1 MVRKII
7 FIIVLLTGWSNLCGQ
22 EIGLVL
28 SGGGAKG
35 LAHIGVIKA
44 LEENEIPIDYITG
57 TSMGAII
64 GALYAS
70 GYSVEE
76 MTELVLSEEFLRWA
90 SGEIERKYYYY
101 FKQDD
106 PEASMFT
113 LDISLKD
120 SVPKAALPS
129 NLIPTEPMDFAFME
143 ILAGPSAAAGNVFN
157 RLMVPYRCIASD
169 IHRNK
174 PVVLKE
180 GNLAK
185 AVRAS
190 MTYPFYFNP
199 IRIEGTLLFDGGMHD
214 NFPVDVMEEEF
225 KPDYIIG
232 SKTASNSPEPTEE
245 DMLLQLE
252 NMLLG
257 KTEYAIDDSLG
268 VLIETNLEKIKI
280 LDFQYAE
287 EIIKKG
293 YDAAYLQIG
302 NIKKKISR
310 RVSASEMKKK
320 RDSFRSR
327 IPEMKFI
334 EMNIEGVNEE
344 QAEYIANSIWKD
356 AIVLDMEDLRENY
369 FRLVA
374 DELVSKVYPTAI
386 YDPEKRGYILH
397 LDVRVADKMK
407 IKVGGNI
414 ASSSIN
420 QGFTGIEYNSLTNIS
435 MKIGANAYFGR
446 LYSSAQLRVR
456 FDYPTRMPFYTRI
469 STTLNRWDFYN
480 SSPDP
485 FFEDV
490 RPSYIIQDEGNL
502 RIDFAMPYGNNN
514 AFKMGM
520 AAGRMKDSYYQ
531 VLKFSKTDTSD
542 RSTYDY
548 YTINIGFGRS
558 NLDHIQYPTSGEKV
572 WAGIRYTGGIT
583 TFIPGSKSRLEE
595 KSETDYKYFSLE
607 ALWKKYLRINEKWNV
622 GLYGEVYV
630 SGKQLQDNYYATI
643 INARSFRPVP
653 HSSTL
658 FLENYRAHDYGAI
671 GIMPVLKIGK
681 SWHLTNESYLFVPY
695 RKIRKIQD
703 DEVYVPEYEN
713 PFKRY
718 YLMNTTALVYH
729 SRIGPVVLS
738 LNYYN
743 KKDKNFY
750 FVFNFGYIIF
760 NKRGI
765 D

>member
-1 MVRKII
+1 MVRKIVV
-7 FIIVLLTGWSNLCGQ
+7 IILLFTGWCTLSGQ

-76 MTELVLSEEFLRWA
+76 MTDLALSEDFLRWA
-90 SGEIERKYYYY
+90 SGEINRKYYYY

-120 SVPKAALPS
+120 SVPKPALPS
-129 NLIPTEPMDFAFME
+129 NLISTEPMDFAFME
-143 ILAGPSAAAGNVFN
+143 ILAGASAAAGNVFDS
-157 RLMVPYRCIASD
+157 LMVPYRCIASD
-169 IHRNK
+169 IHSNR
-174 PVVLKE
+174 PVVLKK
-180 GNLAK
+180 GDLAK

-190 MTYPFYFNP
+190 MTYPFYFKP
-199 IRIEGTLLFDGGMHD
+199 IRIEGTLLFDGGMHN
-214 NFPVDVMEEEF
+214 NFPVDIMVEEF
-225 KPDYIIG
+225 KPDFVIG

-245 DMLLQLE
+245 DLLLQLE
-252 NMLLG
+252 NMLLA
-257 KTEYAIDDSLG
+257 KTEYAIDDSMG
-268 VLIETNLEKIKI
+268 VLIETSLEEIKI
-280 LDFQYAE
+280 LDFQYAD
-287 EIIKKG
+287 EIMKKG
-293 YDAAYLQIG
+293 YDAAYLHIG
-302 NIKKKISR
+302 NIKRKISR
-310 RVSASEMKKK
+310 RISAAELKAR
-320 RDSFRSR
+320 RDGFRSR
-327 IPEMKFI
+327 IPEMNFI
-334 EMNIEGVNEE
+334 ELNIEGVNEE
-344 QAEYIANSIWKD
+344 QAEYVANSIWKEGK
-356 AIVLDMEDLRENY
+356 VLNMEELRENY

-374 DELVSKVYPTAI
+374 DELVSKVYPTAT
-386 YDPEKRGYILH
+386 YDQEKTGYILN
-397 LDVRVADKMK
+397 LDVRVADRMK
-407 IKVGGNI
+407 VKVGGNI

-420 QGFTGIEYNSLTNIS
+420 QGYAGFEYNSLSNTS

-446 LYSSAQLRVR
+446 LYSSAQMKVR
-456 FDYPTRMPFYTRI
+456 FDYPTRVPFYTQI

-490 RPSYIIQDEGNL
+490 RPSYIIKDEGNF

-514 AFKMGM
+514 AFKLSL
-520 AAGRMKDSYYQ
+520 AAGRMNDSYYQ
-531 VLKFSKTDTSD
+531 VLKFSQTDTTDKS
-542 RSTYDY
+542 RYDY
-548 YTINIGFGRS
+548 YTVNTGFGRS
-558 NLDHIQYPTSGEKV
+558 NLNHIQYPTSGEKV

-583 TFIPGSKSRLEE
+583 TFIPGSRSRLEE
-595 KSETDYKYFSLE
+595 KSETDYKYFSFE
-607 ALWKKYLRINEKWNV
+607 AQWKKYLRINRKWNV

-630 SGKQLQDNYYATI
+630 SSMQLQDNYYATI
-643 INARSFRPVP
+643 INARSFQPVP

-658 FLENYRAHDYGAI
+658 FLENYRAHDYGAV
-671 GIMPVLKIGK
+671 GIMPVLKIGR

-695 RKIRKIQD
+695 RKIRKIQE

-750 FVFNFGYIIF
+750 IVFNFGYIIF